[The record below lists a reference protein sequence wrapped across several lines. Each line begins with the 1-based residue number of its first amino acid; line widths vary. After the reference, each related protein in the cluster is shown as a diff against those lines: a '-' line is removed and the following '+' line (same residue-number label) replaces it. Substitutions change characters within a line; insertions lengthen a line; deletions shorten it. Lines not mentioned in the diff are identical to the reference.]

1 MFFYFSF
8 RTVVFRFAQ
17 NVFLNFY
24 EGRTQSLNLSG
35 LPASFHYAVL
45 LKGGRTQSLNLSG
58 LPFFALLKT
67 SSLTSTR
74 GVPKPFQQST
84 SCFVVFFNFHQ
95 LTWASSRRCL
105 KLKNPVPI
113 NRDRVCAQNRN
124 RTCTSLRT
132 LDFESSASTNSAIWA
147 GLQYY
152 AINEN
157 LPKYDLGIF
166 SCSNT
171 PLFAAFLLGK

>member
-1 MFFYFSF
+1 MLQWQRRRFLGKLLSNNFSF
-8 RTVVFRFAQ
+8 RTDGFISFRRLPKRWSYPNPFNNIAMRYRWVFCFSS
-17 NVFLNFY
+17 VYKSKLL
-24 EGRTQSLNLSG
+24 TQLRN
-35 LPASFHYAVL
+35 
-45 LKGGRTQSLNLSG
+45 K
-58 LPFFALLKT
+58 
-67 SSLTSTR
+67 
-74 GVPKPFQQST
+74 KP
-84 SCFVVFFNFHQ
+84 C
-95 LTWASSRRCL
+95 
-105 KLKNPVPI
+105 PE

>member
-1 MFFYFSF
+1 M
-8 RTVVFRFAQ
+8 
-17 NVFLNFY
+17 
-24 EGRTQSLNLSG
+24 GRTQTLSG
-35 LPASFHYAVL
+35 LSAHYVRRL
-45 LKGGRTQSLNLSG
+45 PKG
-58 LPFFALLKT
+58 
-67 SSLTSTR
+67 
-74 GVPKPFQQST
+74 GVPKPFQQYRKAISLG
-84 SCFVVFFNFHQ
+84 F
-95 LTWASSRRCL
+95 LTLKLLRASSQRFRIKKPC
-105 KLKNPVPI
+105 PE

>member
-1 MFFYFSF
+1 MSYFCRWKNCSYQ
-8 RTVVFRFAQ
+8 A
-17 NVFLNFY
+17 
-24 EGRTQSLNLSG
+24 
-35 LPASFHYAVL
+35 
-45 LKGGRTQSLNLSG
+45 GGFIISIQDCRLHFIT
-58 LPFFALLKT
+58 P

-147 GLQYY
+147 GMQYY
-152 AINEN
+152 VINEN

-166 SCSNT
+166 SCSNIL
-171 PLFAAFLLGK
+171 LFAALLLG

>member
-1 MFFYFSF
+1 MVLPKPFHLGLTASF
-8 RTVVFRFAQ
+8 HFA
-17 NVFLNFY
+17 VFLKV
-24 EGRTQSLNLSG
+24 GLTQTLSG
-35 LPASFHYAVL
+35 LPSSF
-45 LKGGRTQSLNLSG
+45 G
-58 LPFFALLKT
+58 L
-67 SSLTSTR
+67 
-74 GVPKPFQQST
+74 GVPKSWSYPNPFNNIAMRYRWVF
-84 SCFVVFFNFHQ
+84 CFSSVYKSKLLTQ
-95 LTWASSRRCL
+95 LRNKKPC
-105 KLKNPVPI
+105 PE

>member
-1 MFFYFSF
+1 MLLWQRRKFLGKQLSNNFSF
-8 RTVVFRFAQ
+8 RTDGFISFRRLPKCRSYPNPLGLSPHFVRRLPKSRSYPNPFNNIALRYRWVFCFSS
-17 NVFLNFY
+17 VYKSKLL
-24 EGRTQSLNLSG
+24 TQLRN
-35 LPASFHYAVL
+35 
-45 LKGGRTQSLNLSG
+45 K
-58 LPFFALLKT
+58 
-67 SSLTSTR
+67 
-74 GVPKPFQQST
+74 KP
-84 SCFVVFFNFHQ
+84 C
-95 LTWASSRRCL
+95 
-105 KLKNPVPI
+105 PE

>member
-1 MFFYFSF
+1 MVVLLKSF
-8 RTVVFRFAQ
+8 HLGLTASFHFA
-17 NVFLNFY
+17 VFLNV
-24 EGRTQSLNLSG
+24 GLTQTLSTNH
-35 LPASFHYAVL
+35 FVL
-45 LKGGRTQSLNLSG
+45 CWVFCFSSVYKSKLLTQLRN
-58 LPFFALLKT
+58 K
-67 SSLTSTR
+67 
-74 GVPKPFQQST
+74 KP
-84 SCFVVFFNFHQ
+84 C
-95 LTWASSRRCL
+95 
-105 KLKNPVPI
+105 PE

>member
-1 MFFYFSF
+1 MFADFQRGAYPNPF
-8 RTVVFRFAQ
+8 RTAVFHFIQ
-17 NVFLNFY
+17 NVFLY
-24 EGRTQSLNLSG
+24 GGLTQTLIQDYLRPSDSVFLEWRSYLNPFNNIALRYRWVFCFS
-35 LPASFHYAVL
+35 SVYKSKL
-45 LKGGRTQSLNLSG
+45 LTQLRN
-58 LPFFALLKT
+58 K
-67 SSLTSTR
+67 
-74 GVPKPFQQST
+74 KP
-84 SCFVVFFNFHQ
+84 C
-95 LTWASSRRCL
+95 
-105 KLKNPVPI
+105 PE

-147 GLQYY
+147 GVQYY
-152 AINEN
+152 IINEN

>member
-1 MFFYFSF
+1 MGCPIGLIWL
-8 RTVVFRFAQ
+8 VRF
-17 NVFLNFY
+17 
-24 EGRTQSLNLSG
+24 EKWSW
-35 LPASFHYAVL
+35 
-45 LKGGRTQSLNLSG
+45 LKIIKFTETHSG
-58 LPFFALLKT
+58 LPFFALLK
-67 SSLTSTR
+67 
-74 GVPKPFQQST
+74 
-84 SCFVVFFNFHQ
+84 
-95 LTWASSRRCL
+95 ASSYNGGRTKTLSTKCCAFRWVFCFSSVYKS
-105 KLKNPVPI
+105 KLLTQLRNKKPCPE

-152 AINEN
+152 VINEN

>member
-1 MFFYFSF
+1 MLLWQLKKFLESRKSNEIKFQFRTAGFISLRRLPKWGAYPNPFNKSLRALFRIVDSLRSSSSLYFS
-8 RTVVFRFAQ
+8 
-17 NVFLNFY
+17 
-24 EGRTQSLNLSG
+24 EGRTQTLSTKCF
-35 LPASFHYAVL
+35 AFRCVFCFSSVYKSKL
-45 LKGGRTQSLNLSG
+45 LTQLRN
-58 LPFFALLKT
+58 K
-67 SSLTSTR
+67 
-74 GVPKPFQQST
+74 KP
-84 SCFVVFFNFHQ
+84 C
-95 LTWASSRRCL
+95 
-105 KLKNPVPI
+105 PE